1 MQPLTRNFDR
11 RYLRYLPAFYFAAV
25 GIFALVMDLIHDSFS
40 WPITFICLVLCLPAI
55 FRNKWVYL
63 SLGPLL
69 LLVFGYLLIVVSAWF
84 ARYMAGAS
92 FKDPVATF
100 GVGYTFVVSSF
111 ISSVFLVMQGLN
123 DSVHPQKHLP
133 AM

>member
-1 MQPLTRNFDR
+1 MAALTRNFDR

-25 GIFALVMDLIHDSFS
+25 SVFTVVMDIIHDSFS
-40 WPITFICLVLCLPAI
+40 WPLTAICLFLCLPAV

-63 SLGPLL
+63 SIGPLL

-84 ARYMAGAS
+84 ARYMAGAP
-92 FKDPVATF
+92 FEDPLTTF
-100 GVGYTFVVSSF
+100 GVGYTFVIASF
-111 ISSVFLVMQGLN
+111 ISSIFLVMQGLN
-123 DSVHPQKHLP
+123 DSVSPQKSMP